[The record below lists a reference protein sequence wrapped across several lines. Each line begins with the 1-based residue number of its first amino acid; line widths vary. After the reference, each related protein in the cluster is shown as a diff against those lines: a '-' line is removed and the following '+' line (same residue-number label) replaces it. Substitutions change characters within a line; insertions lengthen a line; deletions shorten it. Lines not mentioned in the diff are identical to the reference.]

1 MALGESRIEVH
12 RTSIHEYYGR
22 QRFVR
27 ITCAASCC
35 RALLAEKLIEGL
47 DVVVGDELSHEWR
60 EEVRRRCEE
69 IDQGTARV
77 RDADDAFAEA
87 YAKLI

>member
-1 MALGESRIEVH
+1 MAKGESRIRVY
-12 RTSIHEYYGR
+12 RTSIREYCGR

-35 RALLAEKLIEGL
+35 RALLAEKLIESL

-60 EEVRRRCEE
+60 EKVRWRCEE
-69 IDQGTARV
+69 IDQETARI